1 VPWQDHA
8 KHPNSVPALTY
19 RHAQLSSAASTF
31 SGDRIRVVRRRARDK
46 KVLDLG
52 CVSHHY
58 NFGRRKWLHSHVVEV
73 AAECVGADYDEAG
86 IKELKEAGYDVV
98 HADVTGDISELVARG
113 PFDVVIAGEIIEH
126 LPFPQALLTTARD
139 VLRPGGELVITTPNP
154 YAPHRQ
160 RMAANGRT
168 WENVDHVFYCFPS
181 GMAEMADRCGLVL
194 TKFGTVG
201 WPVPKQLRLNARNSF
216 TQLARALYARARGKR
231 SPLSDERLALP
242 LPIFWLSPLDVLL
255 VVARRRRRMLGETA
269 IYVLT
274 KPESA
279 PGA

>member
-1 VPWQDHA
+1 MPWQDHS

-19 RHAQLSSAASTF
+19 RHQQLSAAAATF
-31 SGDRIRVVRRRARDK
+31 KANRIGVVRAYARDK

-98 HADVTGDISELVARG
+98 HADVTGDISALVERG
-113 PFDVVIAGEIIEH
+113 PFDVVVAGEIIEH
-126 LPFPQALLTTARD
+126 LPAPQALLTTARE
-139 VLRPGGELVITTPNP
+139 VLKPGGQLLVTTPNP

-181 GMAEMADRCGLVL
+181 GMAELADRSGLVL
-194 TKFGTVG
+194 SRYGTVG
-201 WPVPKQLRLNARNSF
+201 WPAPRQLRQNTRNSF
-216 TQLARALYARARGKR
+216 TELAKALYARARGKR
-231 SPLSDERLALP
+231 SELSDERLALP

-255 VVARRRRRMLGETA
+255 VAGRRRRRMLGETA
-269 IYVLT
+269 VYVLT
-274 KPESA
+274 KPE
-279 PGA
+279 

>member
-1 VPWQDHA
+1 VSWRDHA
-8 KHPNSVPALTY
+8 KHPNGPNALAY
-19 RHAQLSSAASTF
+19 RHSQLSTTASSF
-31 SGDRIRVVRRRARDK
+31 KGSRITVVRSFARDK

-98 HADVTGDISELVARG
+98 HADVTGDISVLRERG
-113 PFDVVIAGEIIEH
+113 PFDVVVAGEIIEH
-126 LPFPQALLTTARD
+126 LPFPQALLTTARE
-139 VLRPGGELVITTPNP
+139 VLKPGGELVVTTPNP

-160 RMAANGRT
+160 RMGATGRT

-181 GMAEMADRCGLVL
+181 GMAELADRSGLVL
-194 TKFGTVG
+194 TRYGTVG
-201 WPVPKQLRLNARNSF
+201 YPVPRQLRTNTRHSI
-216 TQLARALYARARGKR
+216 TALVKALFSRARGKR
-231 SPLSDERLALP
+231 EPLSDERLALP
-242 LPIFWLSPLDVLL
+242 LPIFWLSPLDLL
-255 VVARRRRRMLGETA
+255 LIAARRRRRMLGETA

-274 KPESA
+274 RPAVES
-279 PGA
+279 